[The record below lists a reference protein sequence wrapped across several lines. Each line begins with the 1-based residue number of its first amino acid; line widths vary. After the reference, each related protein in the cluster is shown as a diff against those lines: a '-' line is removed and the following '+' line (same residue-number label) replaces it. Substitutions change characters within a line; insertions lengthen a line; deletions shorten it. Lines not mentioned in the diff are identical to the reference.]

1 MRLADADNAF
11 FNTRTLFVKHNFL
24 LAVQFLD
31 DQKILVL
38 LVTESL
44 NICFLRKPCHMINIA
59 VKIAK
64 LLLNTF
70 LYFLRS
76 WSALF
81 RQREVLPPCFFTI
94 SPGFAALSCTK
105 RMKGINDAF

>member
-11 FNTRTLFVKHNFL
+11 FNTRTLFVKHDFL

-44 NICFLRKPCHMINIA
+44 NICFLRKPCHMLDIA
-59 VKIAK
+59 VNIDW
-64 LLLNTF
+64 LLLNTL
-70 LYFLRS
+70 LYFLCTWFALIRYRVGLPRS
-76 WSALF
+76 I
-81 RQREVLPPCFFTI
+81 FTI
-94 SPGFAALSCTK
+94 SLSYAALSCTSCM
-105 RMKGINDAF
+105 RGI